1 MICSVPCHWNGQ
13 LGRLSITVLSKL
25 LWRNT
30 QTNTTTS
37 PCVRQARMYTHCARY
52 ISGLHQLHY
61 AHKCTDRQTNKLHR
75 SPLNKV
81 HSLILECRGELGEW
95 LQQPSL
101 GKDHQQD
108 TAVSLLQEVQ
118 NLWHVFLLAGHFR
131 PFVWLHLHGNI
142 MIYKKCHIRM
152 LYQGCIDHFCRSWSK
167 AVHYT
172 QS

>member
-1 MICSVPCHWNGQ
+1 MH
-13 LGRLSITVLSKL
+13 
-25 LWRNT
+25 
-30 QTNTTTS
+30 TN
-37 PCVRQARMYTHCARY
+37 VQ
-52 ISGLHQLHY
+52 
-61 AHKCTDRQTNKLHR
+61 TDRQTNKLR
-75 SPLNKV
+75 RLPLNKV

-142 MIYKKCHIRM
+142 MIYKKCHIRT
-152 LYQGCIDHFCRSWSK
+152 LYSRVHWPLLQIMIKGQFTMPSLNEGGEERNCKPTELNTSKLPPPPPGQDFFYRPPPGEQRSK
-167 AVHYT
+167 IGL
-172 QS
+172 